1 MENINLQCPDWITKF
16 LKLKSQQMGL
26 VSKDEPKEELEFEIL
41 KYENGLPTEIEV
53 YLPSD
58 FDRSLLEGFVDCL
71 NNLFY
76 SDKFEW
82 IERRDIYW
90 FNKRKSI
97 ILNYVEKLPEK
108 INYSFD
114 LLKETNKSFFP
125 LGISQIKDNKI
136 VGFNLNSNILITG
149 EKNSGKTNLLKT
161 IINSSLGRSEDYLL
175 FVISRNPAIKKYE
188 KYGVPTATTFEDAV
202 SLCTY
207 VEATMMERIE
217 EIEKRGINNWDEMP
231 DNLRGPNIILL
242 IQDNLDFLEP
252 MKLSHNSEPE
262 EKVNLNYQ
270 NKFLS
275 SIKSIVTNYNEFA
288 NVHLIIS
295 TIKPELVSQIKYNF
309 QDKIIMGHLPQS
321 TSQMVINSFYASTLI
336 NEFKGRGIIRNN
348 SLIPFKFQAFYN
360 EPDCLD
366 NFLKENNLPEKING
380 HSLFLVNNEEDNK
393 WAEDENFKS
402 LSDDEYKKL
411 IDIIES

>member
-125 LGISQIKDNKI
+125 LGVSQIKDNKI

-175 FVISRNPAIKKYE
+175 FVVSRNPAIKKDE
-188 KYGVPTATTFEDAV
+188 KYGVPTTTTFEDAA
-202 SLCTY
+202 SLCKY
-207 VEATMMERIE
+207 VKATMMERLE
-217 EIEKRGINNWDEMP
+217 EIEKRGVNKWDEMP
-231 DNLRGPNIILL
+231 YELKGPNIILL

-252 MKLSHNSEPE
+252 MKSSHYNE
-262 EKVNLNYQ
+262 NLNYQ
-270 NKFLS
+270 NEFLS

-321 TSQMVINSFYASTLI
+321 TSQMVINSFYASTLT

-360 EPDCLD
+360 EPNCLD

-380 HSLFLVNNEEDNK
+380 HSLFLVDIEEDNK
-393 WAEDENFKS
+393 WDENENFKS

-411 IDIIES
+411 IDAINN

>member
-125 LGISQIKDNKI
+125 LGVSQIKDNKI

-175 FVISRNPAIKKYE
+175 FVVSRNPAIKKYE
-188 KYGVPTATTFEDAV
+188 KYGVPTATTFEDAA
-202 SLCTY
+202 SLCKY
-207 VEATMMERIE
+207 VKATMMERLE
-217 EIEKRGINNWDEMP
+217 EIEKRGVNKWDEMP
-231 DNLRGPNIILL
+231 YELKGPNIILL

-252 MKLSHNSEPE
+252 MKSSH
-262 EKVNLNYQ
+262 
-270 NKFLS
+270 
-275 SIKSIVTNYNEFA
+275 YNEFA

-321 TSQMVINSFYASTLI
+321 TSQMVINSFYASTLT

-360 EPDCLD
+360 EPNCLD

-380 HSLFLVNNEEDNK
+380 HSLFLVDIEEDNK
-393 WAEDENFKS
+393 WDENENFKS

-411 IDIIES
+411 IDAINN

>member
-1 MENINLQCPDWITKF
+1 
-16 LKLKSQQMGL
+16 
-26 VSKDEPKEELEFEIL
+26 
-41 KYENGLPTEIEV
+41 
-53 YLPSD
+53 
-58 FDRSLLEGFVDCL
+58 
-71 NNLFY
+71 
-76 SDKFEW
+76 
-82 IERRDIYW
+82 
-90 FNKRKSI
+90 
-97 ILNYVEKLPEK
+97 
-108 INYSFD
+108 
-114 LLKETNKSFFP
+114 
-125 LGISQIKDNKI
+125 
-136 VGFNLNSNILITG
+136 
-149 EKNSGKTNLLKT
+149 
-161 IINSSLGRSEDYLL
+161 
-175 FVISRNPAIKKYE
+175 
-188 KYGVPTATTFEDAV
+188 
-202 SLCTY
+202 
-207 VEATMMERIE
+207 MMERIE

-275 SIKSIVTNYNEFA
+275 SIKSIATNYNEFT

-321 TSQMVINSFYASTLI
+321 TSQMVINSFYASTLT

>member
-114 LLKETNKSFFP
+114 LLKETDKSFFP

-175 FVISRNPAIKKYE
+175 FVVSRNPAIKKYE
-188 KYGVPTATTFEDAV
+188 KYGVPTATTFEDAA
-202 SLCTY
+202 SLCKY
-207 VEATMMERIE
+207 VQATMMERLE
-217 EIEKRGINNWDEMP
+217 EIEKRGINKWDEMP
-231 DNLRGPNIILL
+231 YELKGPNIILL

-252 MKLSHNSEPE
+252 MKSSHYNE
-262 EKVNLNYQ
+262 NLNYQ
-270 NKFLS
+270 NEFLS

-321 TSQMVINSFYASTLI
+321 TSQIVINSFYASTLT

-360 EPDCLD
+360 APDCLD

-380 HSLFLVNNEEDNK
+380 HSLFLVNNEENNK
-393 WAEDENFKS
+393 WAEDENFKG
-402 LSDDEYKKL
+402 LSDNEYKKL
-411 IDIIES
+411 IDVINN

>member
-114 LLKETNKSFFP
+114 LLKESDKSFFP

-136 VGFNLNSNILITG
+136 VGFNLRSNILITG
-149 EKNSGKTNLLKT
+149 EK
-161 IINSSLGRSEDYLL
+161 
-175 FVISRNPAIKKYE
+175 
-188 KYGVPTATTFEDAV
+188 
-202 SLCTY
+202 
-207 VEATMMERIE
+207 
-217 EIEKRGINNWDEMP
+217 
-231 DNLRGPNIILL
+231 
-242 IQDNLDFLEP
+242 IQ
-252 MKLSHNSEPE
+252 
-262 EKVNLNYQ
+262 V
-270 NKFLS
+270 
-275 SIKSIVTNYNEFA
+275 
-288 NVHLIIS
+288 
-295 TIKPELVSQIKYNF
+295 
-309 QDKIIMGHLPQS
+309 
-321 TSQMVINSFYASTLI
+321 
-336 NEFKGRGIIRNN
+336 
-348 SLIPFKFQAFYN
+348 
-360 EPDCLD
+360 
-366 NFLKENNLPEKING
+366 
-380 HSLFLVNNEEDNK
+380 
-393 WAEDENFKS
+393 
-402 LSDDEYKKL
+402 KL
-411 IDIIES
+411 IY